1 MENFVKHQN
10 KNLIKGLLS
19 LFIILMIVT
28 TGNSQTVGI
37 SPTGSIPTNPSA
49 GLDINF
55 DTQGL
60 LIPRVALTSTGS
72 FLPLSAHVAGMVVY
86 NTATVADVTPG
97 IYTNDG
103 TKWTAGIP
111 KGTVSG
117 DMEYWNGAAWVSI
130 PIGLPGQKLVINLS
144 GVPTWGP

>member
-1 MENFVKHQN
+1 MKNFSRNQKH
-10 KNLIKGLLS
+10 NLIKGLLS
-19 LFIILMIVT
+19 LFIILVT
-28 TGNSQTVGI
+28 ATCGNSQSVGI
-37 SPTGSIPTNPSA
+37 SHTGSLPTNSSA

-86 NTATVADVTPG
+86 NTATVGDVTPG

-103 TKWTAGIP
+103 TKWVAGPP
-111 KGTVSG
+111 KGSLSG
-117 DMEYWNGAAWVSI
+117 DMQYWNGTTWVNI
-130 PIGLPGQKLVINLS
+130 PIGLPGQKLVINPS